1 MPQTATNRH
10 GGPIDAESVFTL
22 FGDDYVHEL
31 FEALEDGPATVDE
44 LTDRC
49 RASRVTIYR
58 RLNDLEELGFVR
70 SRTKIRSDG
79 NHCKVFRTVD
89 RTVRITL
96 SPDGVDVELEGDR

>member
-1 MPQTATNRH
+1 MPQQSTNRRDRS
-10 GGPIDAESVFTL
+10 IDAESVFSV
-22 FGDDYVHEL
+22 FGDDYAREVL
-31 FEALEDGPATVDE
+31 EALEDGPATVDE

-58 RLNDLEELGFVR
+58 RLNELEELGFVR
-70 SRTKIRSDG
+70 SRTRVRSDG

-96 SPDGVDVELEGDR
+96 SPDGFDVELECDR